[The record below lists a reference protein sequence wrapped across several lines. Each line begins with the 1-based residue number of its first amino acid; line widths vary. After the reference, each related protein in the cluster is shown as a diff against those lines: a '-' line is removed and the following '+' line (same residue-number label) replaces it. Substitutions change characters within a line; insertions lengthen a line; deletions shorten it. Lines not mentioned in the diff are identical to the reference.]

1 MSRNAL
7 AMLSQARE
15 SLPEIA
21 RFVRDAS
28 TFARDAHAVL
38 EKVAGLADG
47 LGGGKAEPAVF
58 KRDPKTGVYNLVEKP
73 SR

>member
-7 AMLSQARE
+7 AMLSQARD

-28 TFARDAHAVL
+28 TFARDAHAV
-38 EKVAGLADG
+38 
-47 LGGGKAEPAVF
+47 
-58 KRDPKTGVYNLVEKP
+58 
-73 SR
+73 